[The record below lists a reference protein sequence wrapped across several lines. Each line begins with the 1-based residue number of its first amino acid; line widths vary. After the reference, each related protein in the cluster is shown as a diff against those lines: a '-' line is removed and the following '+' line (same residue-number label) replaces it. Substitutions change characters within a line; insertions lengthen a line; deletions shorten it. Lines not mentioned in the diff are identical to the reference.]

1 MRRAARTLLSMTLSL
16 SAALSACAGLKA
28 PAPAP
33 QTAPDSLQT
42 RLEAYW
48 RARIENDIPLAL
60 QYEHPDQHKQ
70 RGETIS
76 LARPRSG
83 VTIKEVSVLDPQA
96 LQLDPSV
103 REAKVRLRLKYEYTP
118 PFGGGPMTTSTF
130 VTDTWRKAGEVWYHV
145 PRRRG
150 ISRKK

>member
-1 MRRAARTLLSMTLSL
+1 MRRAARTLFSLSL

-28 PAPAP
+28 PAPQPAP

-118 PFGGGPMTTSTF
+118 PFGGGPMITSTF

-150 ISRKK
+150 IPRKK